1 MPYVR
6 VPRPHTSVLF
16 TKKQPP
22 ANVFILNT
30 NAKPPKGRAMKRRLL
45 MGAVCAMV
53 CWNSFAANEIGY
65 IETYSLSEDRTEAL
79 KQLIPGTR
87 DYYYYHCLHF
97 QNTGNT
103 AKLGEFMKQ
112 YIKRHGYTGRVKEL
126 RNRQALLDYRKNPKG
141 ALSHIRNELGL
152 HFNHRRRIDNQ
163 KSSAPTKLNP
173 KTISYESFKTRAMRN
188 HKNLHGFDDA
198 ALEALVGTKL
208 TDVQRRDLLHR
219 LRRPDV
225 PGLVDEIVTDL
236 KAKDSRGF
244 GHHPVHAMLL
254 RKQVDELLKKMPDLK
269 NSSRFVSAYLTKLRP
284 NDDLDLER
292 NHAARRAYLQR
303 LWDYAQTLDPV
314 HNSLKANVLY
324 GLLAHDRAQG
334 KYDPAA
340 FMTYIRLPRNVPYI
354 NRKYYDSQSSRHRA
368 NLGQRFNEITLP
380 PVGNEEPLVMDFLAE
395 LLADADDYKI
405 YLPYMREEILK
416 RAMAETKILNGIGN
430 PERWASMLTP
440 SEYKALKDRVELDFV
455 PRNRTYFGPDD
466 PVSLTL
472 RVKNVSGM
480 IVKVFEINT
489 ANYYREKKREIDLA
503 VNLDGLV
510 ATFEERKTYS
520 DPPLRRQERTFEF
533 PQLKKRG
540 VYVVEFIGNGKSSRA
555 LIQKGRLQF
564 VSRTMPAGQAFT
576 VLDEANRPVKDAR
589 LWIAGRE
596 YAPEEDG
603 EIVVPFSTNPRRESV
618 IIRQGDFATHAT
630 FNHEAE
636 QYALKA
642 GFYVDREALL
652 KRKQAEL
659 LVRPVLQLNGTPISV
674 ELLEEV
680 RLVVES
686 VDRDGVSSRKEVPDF
701 KLSVREESTY
711 SIKVPENLSQ
721 IAFTLTA
728 KIRNISRNKKEDL
741 AASRRFQ
748 LNAMDKGLG
757 VDDVHV
763 THADGNYVVELLGKN
778 GETKVSQPIYAEFK
792 HRLFRETM
800 HVSLR
805 TDEKGRTY
813 LGALDDIDW
822 IRIKG
827 PNDPKHLWH
836 TPRADCALPNELHG
850 VAGHESQLPFVWKA
864 QARRA
869 QVSLLAK
876 AGGTYTHDVADAVSI
891 ENGTLTIGKLPAGD
905 YDLWIK
911 PANHRVTLR
920 VTDGARTRGHI
931 LSNTR
936 YLETPK
942 LKPLG
947 IQSVDARGDE
957 LLVRLNNANPYT
969 RVHVVAAR
977 YLPQYALF
985 PSLGD
990 SGMPGPSRKRRTD
1003 PTSLY
1008 ESGRSIGDEYR
1019 YILDRQY
1026 AKKYPGNMLKRPGLL
1041 LNPWAIRKTE
1051 TEQEEL
1057 ALRGSYGGGKG
1068 RGTDAARRGR
1078 RASAAAASRDAY
1090 ANLDFLKDTSA
1101 VLANLKP
1108 DDQGVVRIP
1117 KQKLGPHAHVR
1128 ILAVDPESA
1137 ILRHVSLPDVP
1148 LATSEQRL
1156 VLGFDPGKRFT
1167 EQKLIAAVKQ
1177 GESITIEDVTT
1188 AKMESY
1194 DTLSDLFKLYAT
1206 LSGNGMLNEF
1216 GFIREWPTF
1225 DADKKQERY
1234 SRYACH
1240 ELSFFLHQRDP
1251 AFFKAVVL
1259 PYLRNKKDKTFMDHW
1274 LIGADLKMYLEPW
1287 AFGRLNI
1294 VERILLGRQIRERK
1308 PHLARFVKD
1317 LADMIP
1323 PDIAEYTRRF
1333 NTAIQS
1339 SALEGGGEFDKLA
1352 ERVTALARD
1361 DGATALGALRLAARP
1376 SPAAPAKP
1384 GLAITGEAAM
1394 PERARATS
1402 KAKRVS
1408 ESLRKLKTRSSI
1420 LAAVEEEAEVLEEV
1434 TAEIAD
1440 LGGDMFFDKAV
1451 ADRKRAR
1458 RHFQKLDK
1466 TEELVENNYYH
1477 LPVEQQVAGLITV
1490 NDFWSDYAAH
1500 DGKTPFLSKH
1510 LAQPTGNFAEM
1521 MFALSVVDLPFE
1533 SQKHET
1539 KAEGAGYTM
1548 KAASPIVVFHQEI
1561 LESEAAADKTPI
1573 LVSQHFFRAD
1583 DRYRH
1588 ENNERFE
1595 KYVTEEF
1602 LRHVVYGCQVIL
1614 TNPNANRQKLSLLL
1628 QIPKGAIP
1636 VNSGFYTRGRQ
1647 VTLEPYATQTMEYY
1661 FYFPEAGN
1669 YMHYPVHVAKNE
1681 KLVARAAAF
1690 VFNVVEKLSRI
1701 DKTSWAYVSQNGTED
1716 QVIAFLETHNLN
1728 RLKLAEIAWRMKDK
1742 AFFTRTIDLL
1752 SGRHHYD
1759 GTLWSYGISHNVL
1772 PVAREF
1778 LRHSAYANRVGM
1790 FIDTPLLTVNPVARH
1805 RYQHM
1810 EYAPL
1815 VNPRAHQVGKE
1826 RTILNRRFR
1835 EQYQRLMTV
1844 LSYKAALDDA
1854 DELAVAYY
1862 MLLQNR
1868 VEEGLDWFARVDIKQ
1883 LPTRLQYDYM
1893 NAYVQLYN
1901 DKPDRALA
1909 LAQTYKDY
1917 PVPRWRSKFVN
1928 LLNQLEEAKGEAPT
1942 VADTEDRDQAQS
1954 QLAATEP
1961 SLTFEVEAR
1970 TIRIEYQNLDTCVVN
1985 YYPMD
1990 IELLF
1995 SRNPFIQEQSAQFS
2009 LIRPVMSRELKL
2021 PEGKTRLELKLPD
2034 EFETRN
2040 VMVEIVAAGIRRAQA
2055 YYANAMAVQTIEN
2068 YGQVRVTHE
2077 ETRKPLSK
2085 VYVKVYAK
2093 MRDGRVKFFK
2103 DGYTDF
2109 RGRFDYVSL
2118 NTNELDNAT
2127 RLSLLILS
2135 EDHGAVIREVQPP
2148 KR

>member
-1 MPYVR
+1 
-6 VPRPHTSVLF
+6 
-16 TKKQPP
+16 
-22 ANVFILNT
+22 
-30 NAKPPKGRAMKRRLL
+30 
-45 MGAVCAMV
+45 MGAVCAIA

-65 IETYSLSEDRTEAL
+65 IETFSLSEERAEAL

-97 QNTGNT
+97 QNTGDT

-112 YIKRHGYTGRVKEL
+112 YVKRHGYTGRVKEL

-163 KSSAPTKLNP
+163 KSSAPTKLDP
-173 KTISYESFKTRAMRN
+173 KAVSYETFRARAMRH
-188 HKNLHGFDDA
+188 HKNLHGFEDA
-198 ALEALVGTKL
+198 ALEALVGSKL

-225 PGLVDEIVTDL
+225 PGLVDEIVKDL
-236 KAKDSRGF
+236 KAKDSRSF
-244 GHHPVHAMLL
+244 GHHSVHAMLL
-254 RKQVDELLKKMPDLK
+254 RDQLDELLKKMPDLK
-269 NSSRFVSAYLTKLRP
+269 NNSRIVGAYLTKLRP

-303 LWDYAQTLDPV
+303 LWNYVQTLDPV

-324 GLLAHDRAQG
+324 GLMSHDRARG

-340 FMTYIRLPRNVPYI
+340 FMTYIRLPRNVHYI
-354 NRKYYDSQSSRHRA
+354 NRKYYDSQSSRHRV

-380 PVGNEEPLVMDFLAE
+380 PVGNEEPLVMDFLAR
-395 LLADADDYKI
+395 LLVDADDYKV
-405 YLPYMREEILK
+405 YLPYIREEILK
-416 RAMAETKILNGIGN
+416 RVMAEAKILNGVGDA
-430 PERWASMLTP
+430 ERWASMLTP

-455 PRNRTYFGPDD
+455 PQNKAYFGPDD

-472 RVKNVSGM
+472 KVKNVAGM

-555 LIQKGRLQF
+555 LIQKGRLQYL
-564 VSRTMPAGQAFT
+564 SRTMPAGQAFT
-576 VLDEANRPVKDAR
+576 VLDEANRPVNDAR

-596 YAPEEDG
+596 YAPEENG

-618 IIRQGDFATHAT
+618 IIQQGDFATHAT

-636 QYALKA
+636 QYSLKA
-642 GFYVDREALL
+642 GFYIDREALL

-659 LVRPVLQLNGTPISV
+659 LVRPVFRLNETPISV
-674 ELLEEV
+674 ELPEEV
-680 RLVVES
+680 RLIVES

-701 KLSVREESTY
+701 KLLDKAESTY
-711 SIKVPENLSQ
+711 SIKVPENLSRV
-721 IAFTLTA
+721 AFTLTG
-728 KIRNISRNKKEDL
+728 KIQNISRNKKEDVSS
-741 AASRRFQ
+741 SRGFQ
-748 LNAMDKGLG
+748 LNTMDKGFG

-763 THADGNYVVELLGKN
+763 THAGGDYVVELLGKN
-778 GETKVSQPIYAEFK
+778 GEPKVSQPVYAEFK

-800 HVSLR
+800 HVNLR
-805 TDEKGRTY
+805 SDEKGRTY

-822 IRIKG
+822 FRLKG
-827 PNDPKHLWH
+827 PNDPKHLWR
-836 TPRADCALPNELHG
+836 TARADCALPDELHG
-850 VAGHESQLPFVWKA
+850 KAGDEFRLPFVWKA
-864 QARRA
+864 QALRTR
-869 QVSLLAK
+869 VSLLAK
-876 AGGTYTHDVADAVSI
+876 AGGTFTHDVADAVSI
-891 ENGTLTIGKLPAGD
+891 ENGTLTIGELPAGD

-911 PANHRVTLR
+911 PARHRVTLR
-920 VTDGARTRGHI
+920 VTDGDRIRNHI

-947 IQSVDARGDE
+947 IESVDADDDE
-957 LLVRLNNANPYT
+957 LLVRLNNANKYT

-1026 AKKYPGNMLKRPGLL
+1026 ARKYAGNMLKRPGLL

-1051 TEQEEL
+1051 TEHEKL
-1057 ALRGSYGGGKG
+1057 AATGKYGGGKD
-1068 RGTDAARRGR
+1068 RGVDALRRGK
-1078 RASAAAASRDAY
+1078 RASKAASSGDNY
-1090 ANLDFLKDTSA
+1090 ANLDFLKDASI
-1101 VLANLKP
+1101 VLANLRP

-1137 ILRHVSLPDVP
+1137 VLRHVSLTDVP

-1156 VLGFDPGKRFT
+1156 VLGFDPEKRFT
-1167 EQKLIAAVKQ
+1167 EQKLITPVKQ
-1177 GESITIEDVTT
+1177 GESITIKDVTT

-1194 DTLSDLFKLYAT
+1194 NTLSDLFKLYAT
-1206 LSGNGMLNEF
+1206 LSGNGTLNEF
-1216 GFIREWPTF
+1216 GFIRDWPTF
-1225 DADKKQERY
+1225 DADKKQELY
-1234 SRYACH
+1234 SKYACH
-1240 ELSFFLHQRDP
+1240 ELSFFVHQRDP
-1251 AFFKAVVL
+1251 AFFETVVL
-1259 PYLRNKKDKTFMDHW
+1259 PYLKNKKDKTFLDRW
-1274 LIGADLKMYLEPW
+1274 LIGADLEDYLQPW

-1294 VERILLGRQIRERK
+1294 VERILLGRRIQERK
-1308 PHLARFVKD
+1308 PHLAHFVKD
-1317 LADMIP
+1317 LADLIP
-1323 PDIAEYTRRF
+1323 PNIAEYTRRF

-1339 SALEGGGEFDKLA
+1339 SALEGGGEFARLA
-1352 ERVTALARD
+1352 EAATGLARAE
-1361 DGATALGALRLAARP
+1361 GEIALGARLAASRLASFDAP
-1376 SPAAPAKP
+1376 ATAAPVV
-1384 GLAITGEAAM
+1384 AAM
-1394 PERARATS
+1394 PPGEARME
-1402 KAKRVS
+1402 KAKKASEMKRRALKSQS
-1408 ESLRKLKTRSSI
+1408 ESMANTVE
-1420 LAAVEEEAEVLEEV
+1420 LALALDTESLD
-1434 TAEIAD
+1434 TN
-1440 LGGDMFFDKAV
+1440 GDMLFDKAI

-1466 TEELVENNYYH
+1466 TEELVENNYYR
-1477 LPVEQQVAGLITV
+1477 LPIERQVAGLITV

-1500 DGKTPFLSKH
+1500 DGKTPFLSEH
-1510 LAQPTGNFAEM
+1510 LAQPTGSFAEM

-1539 KAEGAGYTM
+1539 KAEGASYTM
-1548 KAASPIVVFHQEI
+1548 QAASPLVVFHQEI
-1561 LESEAAADKTPI
+1561 RESEAAADKTPI

-1636 VNSGFYTRGRQ
+1636 VNSGFYTKGRQ
-1647 VTLEPYATQTMEYY
+1647 VSLEPYATQTMEYY
-1661 FYFPEAGN
+1661 FYFPETGDYA
-1669 YMHYPVHVAKNE
+1669 HYPVHVAKNE
-1681 KLVARAAAF
+1681 KLVARAEAF
-1690 VFNVVEKLSRI
+1690 IFNVVEKLSKI

-1716 QVIAFLETHNLN
+1716 QVVEFLETHNLN
-1728 RLKLAEIAWRMKDK
+1728 RLNLAEIAWRVKEK
-1742 AFFTRTIDLL
+1742 EFFTRTIDLL
-1752 SGRHHYD
+1752 TGRHHYN
-1759 GTLWSYGISHNVL
+1759 GTLWSYGILHNVL

-1778 LRHSAYANRVGM
+1778 LKHSAYANRVGM
-1790 FIDTPLLTVNPVARH
+1790 FIDTPLLTVDPVARH

-1868 VEEGLDWFARVDIKQ
+1868 IEEGLDWFARVDVKQ

-1893 NAYVQLYN
+1893 NAYVKLYE
-1901 DKPDRALA
+1901 DKPDQALA
-1909 LAQTYKDY
+1909 LVQAYKSY

-1928 LLNQLEEAKGEAPT
+1928 LLNQLEEAKGETPA

-1954 QLAATEP
+1954 RLAATEP
-1961 SLTFEVEAR
+1961 SLSFEVEAK
-1970 TIRIEYQNLDTCVVN
+1970 TIRIEYQNLQTCVVN

-2009 LIRPVMSRELKL
+2009 LILPVSSRELKL
-2021 PEGKTRLELKLPD
+2021 AKNQTQFELELPK
-2034 EFETRN
+2034 EFEARN
-2040 VMVEIVAAGIRRAQA
+2040 VMVEVVAAGIRRAQA

-2068 YGQVRVTHE
+2068 YGQVKITHE
-2077 ETRKPLSK
+2077 KTRKPLSK

-2093 MRDGRVKFFK
+2093 IRDGRVKFFK

-2118 NTNELDNAT
+2118 NTNELDDTA
-2127 RLSLLILS
+2127 RLALLILS
-2135 EDHGAVIREVQPP
+2135 EDHGAVIREVRPP